1 MKAAVL
7 SPALAALLAA
17 GTAFAGPDFATPDRD
32 RARPLAA
39 TEAHSDQVPTDEL
52 EFRYDSS
59 ALLPAAQQQ
68 LAVAAAWLAR
78 NPSYRLV
85 VEGHADRA
93 GTADYNQMLAT
104 RRAEI
109 ARSHL
114 IAIGVAADRI
124 VVAVYGENRAREA
137 PAPRAID
144 RRVVLLASKAP
155 VAALVSAQLDADA
168 IEVSWIQDDSVFRE
182 TRGISP
188 VAMSG
193 IPAVTA
199 RNGAAGRRGG

>member
-1 MKAAVL
+1 VKAAAL
-7 SPALAALLAA
+7 APALAALLGA
-17 GTAFAGPDFATPDRD
+17 GTAVAGPDFTTPD

-39 TEAHSDQVPTDEL
+39 SEARADQAPTDEL
-52 EFRYDSS
+52 EFMYDSS

-68 LAVAAAWLAR
+68 LAAAAAWLAR

-109 ARSHL
+109 ARSQL
-114 IAIGVAADRI
+114 IATGVPADRI
-124 VVAVYGENRAREA
+124 VVAVYGETRARQA
-137 PAPRAID
+137 PTPRALD
-144 RRVVLLASKAP
+144 RRVVILASKAP
-155 VAALVSAQLDADA
+155 VAALVSTQLDADA
-168 IEVSWIQDDSVFRE
+168 VELSWTHDGSRFRE

-188 VAMSG
+188 VTTSA
-193 IPAVTA
+193 IPTVTA